1 VGFETYQSDEEDIV
15 TRLEPKRPGL
25 TLTRALDELRA
36 CLPELRQR
44 YGVVSLGVFGS
55 YVRSEQ
61 RQGSDLD
68 VLVEFD
74 DRPLTLLQFIALEN
88 ELSDRLG
95 VKVDLVEKS
104 CLKPGIGRHVLKEVV
119 TL

>member
-1 VGFETYQSDEEDIV
+1 MSTLKS
-15 TRLEPKRPGL
+15 RRPAL
-25 TLTRALDELRA
+25 TLARALDELKA
-36 CLPELRQR
+36 WLPELRQR

-55 YVRSEQ
+55 YVRGEQ
-61 RQGSDLD
+61 RGGSDLD
-68 VLVEFD
+68 ILVEFD

-95 VKVDLVEKS
+95 LKVDLVEKG
-104 CLKPGIGRHVLKEVV
+104 CLKPGIGQHILQEVV